1 MGRRG
6 ASGGNKMSHSI
17 KKMLRRAGPA
27 GAKVKAKKAKRRD
40 PVHPGHKVVTAN
52 AKRRQALADGT
63 AGDEVAMTG
72 MPKKLAEGTAKRAAQ
87 HKALGKQARLDMI
100 ARRRGIV
107 PSDYE
112 TPEADMHDDE
122 AAAAHVEASGLAADD
137 AAHAAQAAKRALAFA
152 PTSQRSFHKELSTV
166 LKSSD
171 VLLEVLDARDPMG
184 CRCLPLEAA
193 VLEKC
198 KGKRLVL
205 ILNKVDLVPPDV
217 VQRWLAYLRQYFPT
231 LPFKAATQHGGPK
244 EVVRSAKQA
253 GAAGK
258 LGSYSSDAYGGDGLL
273 QLLKNYSRSRGM
285 KTAITVGIVGY
296 PNVGKSSLIN
306 SLKRARAVN
315 VGATPGVT
323 TVAQTVSLDSKVKLM
338 DCPGIVFA
346 RAKTAEEQADVV
358 LRNSVKLEK
367 LDDPTVPI
375 EAILR
380 RCPAEQLTKL
390 YEVGRFTDATEFLT
404 LVAAKR
410 GHLRKGGAADHDAAA
425 RAVLHDWNAGHIKYC
440 TEPPKA
446 TGGVEIVT
454 QLADTFDWHAEAD
467 PKVETQE
474 ETAGAQ
480 LAAAGSSSGGAAM
493 SGRVGGTSGMD
504 DDGGDGL
511 EGDDGRRGQL
521 LLAGWQQAHERGT
534 DAPKPKKKVRPP
546 TKRMVAT
553 AVLDDDKYNFQHN
566 RAIRKG
572 QSKEK
577 KKARRRIAAAAMLF
591 S

>member
-6 ASGGNKMSHSI
+6 GVRQKKLSHSI
-17 KKMLRRAGPA
+17 KKLLRRSGVP
-27 GAKVKAKKAKRRD
+27 GVKGKKAKLK
-40 PVHPGHKVVTAN
+40 PPAHPGHREMSK
-52 AKRRQALADGT
+52 LAEGT
-63 AGDEVAMTG
+63 AGDAMEIL
-72 MPKKLAEGTAKRAAQ
+72 PKKGSLAEGTAKRAEQSA
-87 HKALGKQARLDMI
+87 ALSKQARLDLI
-100 ARRRGIV
+100 AKRRGIV
-107 PSDYE
+107 PSNYS
-112 TPEADMHDDE
+112 TPVEEDPAAMAEAVGAEMDD
-122 AAAAHVEASGLAADD
+122 AAAAT
-137 AAHAAQAAKRALAFA
+137 QAAKRALAFA

-166 LKSSD
+166 IKSSD

-205 ILNKVDLVPPDV
+205 ILNKVDLVPADV

-231 LPFKAATQHGGPK
+231 LPFKAATQQGGK
-244 EVVRSAKQA
+244 EPVRSAKLA

-258 LGSYSSDAYGGDGLL
+258 LGSYSADAYGGDGLL

-323 TVAQTVSLDSKVKLM
+323 TVAQTISLDSKVKLM

-358 LRNSVKLEK
+358 LRNCVKLEK
-367 LDDPTVPI
+367 LESPEVPI

-380 RCPAEQLTKL
+380 RVTAEQLMMQ
-390 YEVGRFTDATEFLT
+390 YDVGRFADATEFLT
-404 LVAAKR
+404 LVSAKR
-410 GHLRKGGAADHDAAA
+410 GFLRKGGAADHDAAA
-425 RAVLHDWNAGHIKYC
+425 RAVLHDWNSGALKYY
-440 TEPPKA
+440 TEPPEA
-446 TGGVEIVT
+446 TGGVELVT
-454 QLADTFDWHAEAD
+454 QLADTFDWHAAAEAR
-467 PKVETQE
+467 VETQE
-474 ETAGAQ
+474 ETT
-480 LAAAGSSSGGAAM
+480 AADARIAATLGRSATGGAAAE
-493 SGRVGGTSGMD
+493 MD
-504 DDGGDGL
+504 EDDEED
-511 EGDDGRRGQL
+511 EAARREPA
-521 LLAGWQQAHERGT
+521 LLAGWQQAHERGA
-534 DAPKPKKKVRPP
+534 DEKPKPKKVRPP
-546 TKRMVAT
+546 TKRAAT
-553 AVLDDDKYNFQHN
+553 TKILDDERFNFQHN

-572 QSKEK
+572 QAKEK
-577 KKARRRIAAAAMLF
+577 KKARRRTAAASMLL